1 MKKDVC
7 EKKNAMNMSEKSET
21 KSVMNDLNIDQK
33 NVIDEIVNID
43 MRIFDNVDKF
53 TKLSQQEFGTLFY
66 RIETTLKK

>member
-53 TKLSQQEFGTLFY
+53 TKLS
-66 RIETTLKK
+66 